1 MNRLRH
7 ETKESSVDENNDG
20 ERFIHKAMQ
29 LSMTKAKGHNKKWL
43 LAYANEIKE
52 SGLLCAL

>member
-1 MNRLRH
+1 MNSLRNQVSMRI
-7 ETKESSVDENNDG
+7 TMAND
-20 ERFIHKAMQ
+20 KAMQ

>member
-1 MNRLRH
+1 MRI
-7 ETKESSVDENNDG
+7 TMAND
-20 ERFIHKAMQ
+20 KAMQ